1 MLVKTKE
8 EEGQEMRRMGQQVVR
23 KKWGE
28 QQLYYS
34 HETIKKQ

>member
-8 EEGQEMRRMGQQVVR
+8 EEGLEMRIMRQQLVR

-28 QQLYYS
+28 QQL
-34 HETIKKQ
+34 